1 MEINVNL
8 TSLGVNFL
16 EFFLQAREFPSGN
29 LVGTV
34 KVDGEGANSYECH
47 DTGDDYVQEEFSEII
62 DA

>member
-1 MEINVNL
+1 M
-8 TSLGVNFL
+8 